1 MILQMYNFYVTIYL
15 VKFMHKIGII
25 CEYNP
30 LHNGH
35 LYQIKK
41 IKETYKDSLIIV
53 CLSSCFMQ
61 RGEASILNKWDK
73 TRLAIESGVDLVL
86 ELPFAFATQY
96 QDIFAKGAL
105 TILNHLKIDTLVF
118 GSECDDVE
126 LLKNLASVQ
135 LKDESYNYLVKRY
148 LDLGLNYPTSLSKS
162 LFDITG
168 VKLDKPNDL
177 LALAYVKEI
186 IKNNYDIEPFSIR
199 RTSDYH
205 NSNLDSDIV
214 SASTIR
220 KLLKDGVNVNNYLP
234 YNIYDYLSEIDED
247 KYFALLKYQIINNID
262 CLDKFQTVDE
272 GIENRIIKYINMV
285 NSKEELILK
294 VKSKRYTYNKI
305 NRMFTHILT
314 NFTKEDA
321 KDLEIEYLRVLG
333 FNTRGKNYLNKIKKD
348 IGIPIINKY
357 IPNMY
362 KCLDIEFR
370 VSLIYSLILKDKG
383 DDFLKR
389 EYRNKPVIY
398 D

>member
-1 MILQMYNFYVTIYL
+1 
-15 VKFMHKIGII
+15 MHKIGII

-30 LHNGH
+30 FHNGH

-126 LLKNLASVQ
+126 LLKNLASIQ

-148 LDLGLNYPTSLSKS
+148 LDLGLNYPTSLSKA

-186 IKNNYDIEPFSIR
+186 IKNNYDIELFSIR

-321 KDLEIEYLRVLG
+321 KNLEIEYLRVLG

-362 KCLDIEFR
+362 KSLDIEFR

>member
-148 LDLGLNYPTSLSKS
+148 LDLGLNYPTSLSKA
-162 LFDITG
+162 LFDISG

-177 LALAYVKEI
+177 LALAYIKEI

-321 KDLEIEYLRVLG
+321 KNLEIEYLRVLG
-333 FNTRGKNYLNKIKKD
+333 FNTRGKNYLNKIKKE

-362 KCLDIEFR
+362 KSLDIEFR

>member
-30 LHNGH
+30 FHNGH

-118 GSECDDVE
+118 GSECNDIE

-135 LKDESYNYLVKRY
+135 LKDESYNHLVKRY
-148 LDLGLNYPTSLSKS
+148 LDLGLNYPTSLSKA

-177 LALAYVKEI
+177 LALAYIKEI
-186 IKNNYDIEPFSIR
+186 IKNNYDIKPFSIR

>member
-30 LHNGH
+30 FHNGH

-148 LDLGLNYPTSLSKS
+148 LDLGLNYPTSLSKA
-162 LFDITG
+162 LFDISG

-177 LALAYVKEI
+177 LALAYIKEI
-186 IKNNYDIEPFSIR
+186 IKNNYDIKPFSIR

-247 KYFALLKYQIINNID
+247 KYFALLKYQIINNVD

-362 KCLDIEFR
+362 KSLDIEFR

>member
-1 MILQMYNFYVTIYL
+1 
-15 VKFMHKIGII
+15 MHKIGII

-30 LHNGH
+30 FHNGH

-105 TILNHLKIDTLVF
+105 TILNHLKIDTLIF
-118 GSECDDVE
+118 GSECNDIE

-135 LKDESYNYLVKRY
+135 LKDDGYNHLVKRY
-148 LDLGLNYPTSLSKS
+148 LDLGLNYPTSLSKA

>member
-1 MILQMYNFYVTIYL
+1 
-15 VKFMHKIGII
+15 MHKIGII

-30 LHNGH
+30 FHNGH

-148 LDLGLNYPTSLSKS
+148 LDLGLNYPTSLSKA

-247 KYFALLKYQIINNID
+247 KYFALLKYQIINNVD

-348 IGIPIINKY
+348 IDIPIINKY

>member
-30 LHNGH
+30 FHNGH

-118 GSECDDVE
+118 GSECNDIE
-126 LLKNLASVQ
+126 LLKNLASIQ
-135 LKDESYNYLVKRY
+135 LKDDGYNHLVKRY
-148 LDLGLNYPTSLSKS
+148 LDLGLNYPTSLSKA
-162 LFDITG
+162 LFDISG

-285 NSKEELILK
+285 NSKEKLILK

-321 KDLEIEYLRVLG
+321 KNLEIEYLRVLG

-348 IGIPIINKY
+348 IDIPIINKY

>member
-30 LHNGH
+30 FHNGH

-118 GSECDDVE
+118 GSECNDIE

-148 LDLGLNYPTSLSKS
+148 LDLGLNYPTSLSKA
-162 LFDITG
+162 LFDISG

-177 LALAYVKEI
+177 LALAYIKEI
-186 IKNNYDIEPFSIR
+186 IKNNYDIKPFSIR

-247 KYFALLKYQIINNID
+247 KYFALLKYQIINNVD

-333 FNTRGKNYLNKIKKD
+333 FNTRGKNYLNKIKKE

-362 KCLDIEFR
+362 KSLDIEFR

>member
-1 MILQMYNFYVTIYL
+1 
-15 VKFMHKIGII
+15 MHKIGII

-30 LHNGH
+30 FHNGH

-118 GSECDDVE
+118 GSECNDIE
-126 LLKNLASVQ
+126 LLNNLASIQ
-135 LKDESYNYLVKRY
+135 LKDESYNHLVKRY
-148 LDLGLNYPTSLSKS
+148 LDLGLNYPTSLSKA
-162 LFDITG
+162 LFDISG

-177 LALAYVKEI
+177 LALAYIKEI
-186 IKNNYDIEPFSIR
+186 IKNNYDIKPFSIR

-348 IGIPIINKY
+348 IDIPIINKY

>member
-1 MILQMYNFYVTIYL
+1 
-15 VKFMHKIGII
+15 MHKIGII

-30 LHNGH
+30 FHNGH

-148 LDLGLNYPTSLSKS
+148 LDLGLNYPTSLSRA

-168 VKLDKPNDL
+168 VKLAKPNDL

-247 KYFALLKYQIINNID
+247 KYFALLKYQIINNVD

-285 NSKEELILK
+285 NSKEKLILK

-321 KDLEIEYLRVLG
+321 KNLEIEYLRVLG

-348 IGIPIINKY
+348 IDIPIINKY

>member
-1 MILQMYNFYVTIYL
+1 
-15 VKFMHKIGII
+15 MHKIGII

-30 LHNGH
+30 FHNGH

-148 LDLGLNYPTSLSKS
+148 LDLGLNYPTSLSKA
-162 LFDITG
+162 LFDISG

-348 IGIPIINKY
+348 IDIPIINKY

>member
-118 GSECDDVE
+118 GSECNDIE

-148 LDLGLNYPTSLSKS
+148 LDLGLNYPTSLSKA
-162 LFDITG
+162 LFDISG

-220 KLLKDGVNVNNYLP
+220 KLLKDEVNVNNYLP

-247 KYFALLKYQIINNID
+247 KYFALLKYQIINNVD

-333 FNTRGKNYLNKIKKD
+333 FNTRGKNYLNKIKKE

-362 KCLDIEFR
+362 KSLDIEFR

>member
-1 MILQMYNFYVTIYL
+1 
-15 VKFMHKIGII
+15 MHKIGII

-30 LHNGH
+30 FHNGH

-148 LDLGLNYPTSLSKS
+148 LDLGLNYPTSLSKA
-162 LFDITG
+162 LFDISG

-333 FNTRGKNYLNKIKKD
+333 FNTRGKNYLNKIKKE

-362 KCLDIEFR
+362 KSLDIEFR

>member
-1 MILQMYNFYVTIYL
+1 
-15 VKFMHKIGII
+15 MHKIGII

-30 LHNGH
+30 FHNGH

-148 LDLGLNYPTSLSKS
+148 LDLGLNYPTSLSKA
-162 LFDITG
+162 LFDISG

-177 LALAYVKEI
+177 LALAYIKEI

-285 NSKEELILK
+285 NSKEKLILK

-362 KCLDIEFR
+362 KSLDIEFR

>member
-1 MILQMYNFYVTIYL
+1 
-15 VKFMHKIGII
+15 MHKIGII

-30 LHNGH
+30 FHNGH

-148 LDLGLNYPTSLSKS
+148 LDLGLNYPTSLSKA

-247 KYFALLKYQIINNID
+247 KYFALLKYQIINNVD

-285 NSKEELILK
+285 NSKEKLILK

-362 KCLDIEFR
+362 KSLDIEFR

>member
-1 MILQMYNFYVTIYL
+1 MYNFYVTIYL

-30 LHNGH
+30 FHNGH

-118 GSECDDVE
+118 GSECNDIE

-148 LDLGLNYPTSLSKS
+148 LDLGLNYPTSLSKA

-362 KCLDIEFR
+362 KSLDIEFR
-370 VSLIYSLILKDKG
+370 VSLIYSLILKNKG

>member
-1 MILQMYNFYVTIYL
+1 
-15 VKFMHKIGII
+15 MHKIGII

-30 LHNGH
+30 FHNGH

-118 GSECDDVE
+118 GSECNDIE
-126 LLKNLASVQ
+126 LLNNLASIQ
-135 LKDESYNYLVKRY
+135 LKDDGYNHLVKRY
-148 LDLGLNYPTSLSKS
+148 LDLGLNYPTSLSKA
-162 LFDITG
+162 LFDISG

-348 IGIPIINKY
+348 IDIPIINKY

-362 KCLDIEFR
+362 KSLDIEFR

>member
-30 LHNGH
+30 FHNGH

-148 LDLGLNYPTSLSKS
+148 LDLGLNYPTSLSRA

-168 VKLDKPNDL
+168 VKLAKPNDL

-247 KYFALLKYQIINNID
+247 KYFALLKYQIINNVD

-285 NSKEELILK
+285 NSKEKLILK

-321 KDLEIEYLRVLG
+321 KNLEIEYLRVLG

-348 IGIPIINKY
+348 IDIPIINKY

>member
-1 MILQMYNFYVTIYL
+1 
-15 VKFMHKIGII
+15 MHKIGII

-30 LHNGH
+30 FHNGH

-148 LDLGLNYPTSLSKS
+148 LDLGLNYPTSLSKA
-162 LFDITG
+162 LFDISG

-177 LALAYVKEI
+177 LALAYIKEI
-186 IKNNYDIEPFSIR
+186 IKNNYDIKPFSIR

-262 CLDKFQTVDE
+262 CLDEFQTVDE

-348 IGIPIINKY
+348 IDIPIINKY

>member
-1 MILQMYNFYVTIYL
+1 
-15 VKFMHKIGII
+15 MHKIGII

-30 LHNGH
+30 FHNGH

-118 GSECDDVE
+118 GSECNDIE

-148 LDLGLNYPTSLSKS
+148 LDLGLNYPTSLSKA

-285 NSKEELILK
+285 NSKEKLILK

-321 KDLEIEYLRVLG
+321 KNLEIEYLRVLG

-348 IGIPIINKY
+348 IDIPIINKY

>member
-1 MILQMYNFYVTIYL
+1 
-15 VKFMHKIGII
+15 MHKIGII

-30 LHNGH
+30 FHNGH

-118 GSECDDVE
+118 GSECNDIE
-126 LLKNLASVQ
+126 LLKNLASIQ
-135 LKDESYNYLVKRY
+135 LKDDGYNHLVKRY
-148 LDLGLNYPTSLSKS
+148 LDLGLNYPTSLSKA

-348 IGIPIINKY
+348 IDIPIINKY

>member
-1 MILQMYNFYVTIYL
+1 
-15 VKFMHKIGII
+15 MHKIGII

-30 LHNGH
+30 FHNGH

-118 GSECDDVE
+118 GSECDDIE

-362 KCLDIEFR
+362 KSLDIEFR

>member
-1 MILQMYNFYVTIYL
+1 
-15 VKFMHKIGII
+15 MHKIGII

-118 GSECDDVE
+118 GSECNDIE
-126 LLKNLASVQ
+126 LLKNLASIQ
-135 LKDESYNYLVKRY
+135 LKDDGYNHLVKRY
-148 LDLGLNYPTSLSKS
+148 LDLGLNYPTSLSKA
-162 LFDITG
+162 LFDISG

-177 LALAYVKEI
+177 LALAYIKEI

-348 IGIPIINKY
+348 IDIPIINKY

>member
-30 LHNGH
+30 FHNGH

-105 TILNHLKIDTLVF
+105 TILNHLKIDTLIF
-118 GSECDDVE
+118 GSECNDIE

-148 LDLGLNYPTSLSKS
+148 LDLGLNYPTSLSKA
-162 LFDITG
+162 LFDISG

-321 KDLEIEYLRVLG
+321 KNLEIEYLRVLG

-348 IGIPIINKY
+348 IDIPIINKY

>member
-1 MILQMYNFYVTIYL
+1 
-15 VKFMHKIGII
+15 MHKIGII

-30 LHNGH
+30 FHNGH

-118 GSECDDVE
+118 GSECNDIE
-126 LLKNLASVQ
+126 LLNNLASIQ
-135 LKDESYNYLVKRY
+135 LKDDGYNHLVKRY
-148 LDLGLNYPTSLSKS
+148 LDLGLNYPTSLSKA
-162 LFDITG
+162 LFDISG

-177 LALAYVKEI
+177 LALAYIKEI
-186 IKNNYDIEPFSIR
+186 IKNNYDIEPFSIG

-247 KYFALLKYQIINNID
+247 KYFALLKYQIINNVD

-321 KDLEIEYLRVLG
+321 KNLEIEYLRVLG

-348 IGIPIINKY
+348 IDIPIINKY

>member
-1 MILQMYNFYVTIYL
+1 
-15 VKFMHKIGII
+15 MHKIGII

-30 LHNGH
+30 FHNGH

-118 GSECDDVE
+118 GSECNDIE
-126 LLKNLASVQ
+126 LLKNLASIQ
-135 LKDESYNYLVKRY
+135 LKDDGYNHLVKRY
-148 LDLGLNYPTSLSKS
+148 LDLGLNYPTSLSKA

-177 LALAYVKEI
+177 LALAYIKEI

-321 KDLEIEYLRVLG
+321 KNLEIEYLRVLG

-348 IGIPIINKY
+348 IDIPIINKY

>member
-30 LHNGH
+30 FHNGH

-148 LDLGLNYPTSLSKS
+148 LDLGLNYPTSLSKA

-321 KDLEIEYLRVLG
+321 KNLEIEYLRVLG

-348 IGIPIINKY
+348 IDIPIINKY

>member
-1 MILQMYNFYVTIYL
+1 
-15 VKFMHKIGII
+15 MHKIGII

-30 LHNGH
+30 FHNGH

-118 GSECDDVE
+118 GSECNDIE
-126 LLKNLASVQ
+126 LLKNLASIQ
-135 LKDESYNYLVKRY
+135 LKDDGYNHLVKRY
-148 LDLGLNYPTSLSKS
+148 LDLGLNYPTSLSKA
-162 LFDITG
+162 LFDISG

-177 LALAYVKEI
+177 LALAYIKEI

-321 KDLEIEYLRVLG
+321 KNLEIEYLRVLG

-348 IGIPIINKY
+348 IDIPIINKY

-362 KCLDIEFR
+362 KSLDIEFR

>member
-1 MILQMYNFYVTIYL
+1 
-15 VKFMHKIGII
+15 MHKIGII

-30 LHNGH
+30 FHNGH

-118 GSECDDVE
+118 GSECNDIE
-126 LLKNLASVQ
+126 LLKNLASIQ
-135 LKDESYNYLVKRY
+135 LKDDGYNHLVKRY
-148 LDLGLNYPTSLSKS
+148 LDLGLNYPTSLSKA
-162 LFDITG
+162 LFDISG

-177 LALAYVKEI
+177 LALAYIKEI

>member
-1 MILQMYNFYVTIYL
+1 
-15 VKFMHKIGII
+15 MHKIGII

-118 GSECDDVE
+118 GSECNDIE
-126 LLKNLASVQ
+126 LLNNLASIQ
-135 LKDESYNYLVKRY
+135 LKDDGYNHLVKRY
-148 LDLGLNYPTSLSKS
+148 LDLGLNYPTSLSKA
-162 LFDITG
+162 LFDISG

-321 KDLEIEYLRVLG
+321 KNLEIEYLRVLG

-348 IGIPIINKY
+348 IDIPIINKY

>member
-1 MILQMYNFYVTIYL
+1 
-15 VKFMHKIGII
+15 MHKIGII

-30 LHNGH
+30 FHNGH

-321 KDLEIEYLRVLG
+321 KNLEIEYLRVLG

-362 KCLDIEFR
+362 KSLDIEFR

>member
-30 LHNGH
+30 FHNGH

-135 LKDESYNYLVKRY
+135 LKDDGYNHLVKRY
-148 LDLGLNYPTSLSKS
+148 LDLGLNYPTSLSKA
-162 LFDITG
+162 LFDISG

-177 LALAYVKEI
+177 LALAYIKEI
-186 IKNNYDIEPFSIR
+186 IKNNYDIKPFSIR

-348 IGIPIINKY
+348 IDIPIINKY

>member
-15 VKFMHKIGII
+15 VNFMHKIGII

-30 LHNGH
+30 FHNGH

-96 QDIFAKGAL
+96 QDIFARGAL

-126 LLKNLASVQ
+126 LLNNLASIQ
-135 LKDESYNYLVKRY
+135 LKDDGYNYLVKRY
-148 LDLGLNYPTSLSKS
+148 LDLGLNYPTSLSKA
-162 LFDITG
+162 LFDISG

-177 LALAYVKEI
+177 LALAYIKEI
-186 IKNNYDIEPFSIR
+186 IKNNYDIKPFSIR

-247 KYFALLKYQIINNID
+247 KYFALLKYQIINNVD

-362 KCLDIEFR
+362 KSLDIEFR

>member
-1 MILQMYNFYVTIYL
+1 
-15 VKFMHKIGII
+15 MHKIGII

-30 LHNGH
+30 FHNGH

-148 LDLGLNYPTSLSKS
+148 LDLGLNYPTSLSKA
-162 LFDITG
+162 LFDISG

-177 LALAYVKEI
+177 LALAYIKEI

-247 KYFALLKYQIINNID
+247 KYFALLKYQIINNVD

-285 NSKEELILK
+285 NSKEKLILK

-321 KDLEIEYLRVLG
+321 KNLEIEYLRVLG

-348 IGIPIINKY
+348 IDIPIINKY

>member
-30 LHNGH
+30 FHNGH

-118 GSECDDVE
+118 GSECNDIE
-126 LLKNLASVQ
+126 LLNNLASIQ
-135 LKDESYNYLVKRY
+135 LKDESYNHLVKRY
-148 LDLGLNYPTSLSKS
+148 LDLGLNYPTSLSKA
-162 LFDITG
+162 LFDISG

-177 LALAYVKEI
+177 LALAYIKEI
-186 IKNNYDIEPFSIR
+186 IKNNYDIKPFSIR

-362 KCLDIEFR
+362 KSLDIEFR

>member
-1 MILQMYNFYVTIYL
+1 
-15 VKFMHKIGII
+15 MHKIGII

-30 LHNGH
+30 FHNGH

-118 GSECDDVE
+118 GSECNDIE

-148 LDLGLNYPTSLSKS
+148 LDLGLNYPTSLSKA
-162 LFDITG
+162 LFDISG

-177 LALAYVKEI
+177 LALAYIKEI
-186 IKNNYDIEPFSIR
+186 IKNNYDIKPFSIR

-285 NSKEELILK
+285 NSKEKLILK

-321 KDLEIEYLRVLG
+321 KNLEIEYLRVLG

-348 IGIPIINKY
+348 IDIPIINKY

>member
-1 MILQMYNFYVTIYL
+1 
-15 VKFMHKIGII
+15 MHKIGII

-30 LHNGH
+30 FHNGH

-118 GSECDDVE
+118 GSECNDIE

-148 LDLGLNYPTSLSKS
+148 LDLGLNYPTSLSKA
-162 LFDITG
+162 LFDISG

-177 LALAYVKEI
+177 LALAYIKEI
-186 IKNNYDIEPFSIR
+186 IKNNYDIKPFSIR

-220 KLLKDGVNVNNYLP
+220 KLLNDGVNVNNYLP

-348 IGIPIINKY
+348 IDIPIINKY

>member
-15 VKFMHKIGII
+15 VNFMHKIGII

-30 LHNGH
+30 FHNGH

-118 GSECDDVE
+118 GSECNDIE
-126 LLKNLASVQ
+126 LLKNLASIQ
-135 LKDESYNYLVKRY
+135 LKDDGYNHLVKRY
-148 LDLGLNYPTSLSKS
+148 LDLGLNYPTSLSKA
-162 LFDITG
+162 LFDISG

-177 LALAYVKEI
+177 LALAYIKEI

-362 KCLDIEFR
+362 KSLDIEFR

>member
-1 MILQMYNFYVTIYL
+1 
-15 VKFMHKIGII
+15 MHKIGII

-118 GSECDDVE
+118 GSECNDIE
-126 LLKNLASVQ
+126 LLKNLASIQ
-135 LKDESYNYLVKRY
+135 LKDDGYNHLVKRY
-148 LDLGLNYPTSLSKS
+148 LDLGLNYPTSLSKA

-348 IGIPIINKY
+348 IVIPIINKY

-362 KCLDIEFR
+362 KSLDIEFR